1 MTGTG
6 GADVLQVY
14 GTLRL
19 VFGWGGDDTITAE
32 APPGGIW
39 GNILFGGRGNDTLTA
54 TGDRNLVFGEA
65 GDDTIALRGPLVP
78 EGWPENGL
86 LNTAFGGAG
95 NDTITSYGF
104 AATLRGGTGNDT
116 LSLDGYPASGGYAY
130 GDEGDD
136 DLSNVTDGGVLDGG
150 AGTDVLRGY
159 NFAFSP
165 TTDAG
170 TVMTGGS
177 GADEFNLFGGGS
189 YTVEDYS
196 ADNRLSPGDTVTGLI
211 SVITDL
217 QAEDSLYVGNG
228 LQSSDRF
235 EGEVPLELG
244 VPGYSAG
251 LQAIL
256 PLGGYVAVK
265 GELFNPGMFDVQ
277 EDGPDLLLLFV
288 ERYIGRP
295 GGEGPDFQ
303 AASGAVAL
311 LDYTASTIPFAEPFI
326 VA

>member
-1 MTGTG
+1 M
-6 GADVLQVY
+6 LQVY

-39 GNILFGGRGNDTLTA
+39 GNVLFGGWGNDTLTA
-54 TGDRNLVFGEA
+54 IGDRNLVFGEA
-65 GDDTIALRGPLVP
+65 GDDTITLRGPLRP
-78 EGWPENGL
+78 EPYGGYEDSL

-95 NDTITSYGF
+95 NDTLTSHGF
-104 AATLRGGTGNDT
+104 AATLRGGAGSDT
-116 LSLDGYPASGGYAY
+116 LRLDGYPGPGGYAY

-150 AGTDVLRGY
+150 AGADIFYGA

-165 TTDAG
+165 TTGAG
-170 TVMTGGS
+170 TIMTGGS
-177 GADEFNLFGGGS
+177 GADKFSLFGGGS

-196 ADNRLSPGDTVTGLI
+196 ADNRLSAGDTLTGLI
-211 SVITDL
+211 SVVTDL
-217 QAEDSLYVGNG
+217 QAEDSLYFGNG
-228 LQSSDRF
+228 LQLSDRF

-265 GELFNPGMFDVQ
+265 GDLFNPGMFDVQ